1 LAGDTASRQV
11 EQSLQRAHT
20 TQPTLNAFTLI
31 EDEAARAR
39 AAKIEEAGAG
49 GLLAGVPIALKD
61 LIDHQDRMTTCG
73 SAFYR
78 HLAVTTASA
87 VTRLEDAGGV
97 VIGRAGLLEFAF
109 GFSSENQHF
118 GPVRNPWDPTTSP
131 GGSSGGSAAAVAA
144 GITHIAIGTDTG
156 GSVRVP
162 AALCGCFGLK
172 VTPGRIP
179 LDGVFPLVPS
189 IDTVGPLAD
198 SMVGLKT
205 AYRVLS
211 GARQGGSGWT
221 RLRIGIPQPWFDEA
235 PVDDEVGT
243 AFTMVVG
250 LLGDL
255 GHEVSTVALPD
266 VLPGREVIYAIA
278 DEINQIHHDFREQG
292 LPYGD
297 DVAARLDDCATV
309 TPEQSAQGRKW
320 QQMIRTRFSDAFEHV
335 DLILTPTVPVMRK
348 VIGVDAIGDLH
359 YRTVL
364 SWFTSIVNHAL
375 LPAIAMPVIGSGSP
389 PVSLQALGPMG
400 SEEMLLGFGGDLES
414 QGVVRF
420 VPPTVQLG

>member
-1 LAGDTASRQV
+1 
-11 EQSLQRAHT
+11 LQLSHAA
-20 TQPTLNAFTLI
+20 QPTLNAFTLI
-31 EDEAARAR
+31 DDERALARAGEIDEA
-39 AAKIEEAGAG
+39 GTG

-61 LIDHQDRMTTCG
+61 LIDHQDRVTTCG

-78 HLAVTTASA
+78 HLATTTAPA

-97 VIGRAGLLEFAF
+97 VIGRAGLHEFAF

-118 GPVRNPWDPTTSP
+118 GPVRNPWDPSTSP
-131 GGSSGGSAAAVAA
+131 GGSSGGSGAAVAA
-144 GITHIAIGTDTG
+144 GISPIAIGTDTG

-198 SMVGLKT
+198 SMVGLET
-205 AYRVLS
+205 AYRVMS

-221 RLRIGIPQPWFDEA
+221 RLRIGIPQPWYDEA
-235 PVDDEVGT
+235 PTDDEVDT
-243 AFTMVVG
+243 AFNLTVG
-250 LLGDL
+250 RLRDL
-255 GHEVSTVALPD
+255 GHEVRAVSLPN
-266 VLPGREVIYAIA
+266 VLPGREIIHAIA
-278 DEINQIHHDFREQG
+278 DEVNQVHRDFREQG

-297 DVAARLDDCATV
+297 EVAARLDDCATV
-309 TPEQSAQGRKW
+309 TPDQSAQGRDW
-320 QQMIRTRFSDAFEHV
+320 QQMIRTQFSDAFEQV
-335 DLILTPTVPVMRK
+335 DLIITPTVPVMRK
-348 VIGVDAIGDLH
+348 FIGIDNIGDLH
-359 YRTVL
+359 YRAVL

-375 LPAIAMPVIGSGSP
+375 LPAIAMPLIGSGSP
-389 PVSLQALGPMG
+389 PVSLQAIGPMG

-414 QGVVRF
+414 QGVVGF

>member
-1 LAGDTASRQV
+1 MQLAHA
-11 EQSLQRAHT
+11 

-31 EDEAARAR
+31 DDERALAR
-39 AAKIEEAGAG
+39 AAEIDDTAGA

-61 LIDHQDRMTTCG
+61 LIDHQDRVTTCG

-78 HLAVTTASA
+78 HLATSTAPA
-87 VTRLEDAGGV
+87 VTCLEEAGGV
-97 VIGRAGLLEFAF
+97 VIGRAGLHEFAF

-118 GPVRNPWDPTTSP
+118 GPVRNPWDPATSP
-131 GGSSGGSAAAVAA
+131 GGSSGGSGAAVGA
-144 GITHIAIGTDTG
+144 GITPMAVGTDTG

-198 SMVGLKT
+198 SIVNLET
-205 AYRVLS
+205 AYRVMS

-221 RLRIGIPQPWFDEA
+221 RLRIGIPQPWYDEA
-235 PVDDEVGT
+235 PLDDEVDA
-243 AFTMVVG
+243 AFTLALG

-255 GHEVSTVALPD
+255 GHAVNAIPLPD
-266 VLPGREVIYAIA
+266 AVPGREINYAIA
-278 DEINQIHHDFREQG
+278 DEVNEVHRDFRAKG

-297 DVAARLDDCATV
+297 EVAARLDDCATV
-309 TPEQSAQGRKW
+309 TTQQSTEGREW
-320 QQMIRTRFSDAFEHV
+320 QQMIRNRFSDAFEDV

-348 VIGVDAIGDLH
+348 VIGVDTIGDLH
-359 YRTVL
+359 YRAVL
-364 SWFTSIVNHAL
+364 SWFTSMVNHAL
-375 LPAIAMPVIGSGSP
+375 LPAIAMPLAGTGSP
-389 PVSLQALGPMG
+389 PVSLQAIGPMG
-400 SEEMLLGFGGDLES
+400 SEEMLLGFGGDLAS
-414 QGVVRF
+414 QGVVGF
-420 VPPTVQLG
+420 VPPSIQLG